1 MVFEHFALNVPDARA
16 MAAWYAAHCGA
27 KAVRSMDRPPF
38 THFLA
43 DRTGRTFVELYT
55 NTGQPFDDFRG
66 RHPLLFHFAFAVAD
80 AEAAKE
86 ALLAAGATFVE
97 EVRPDAGSL
106 LVTLRD
112 PWGVPLQ
119 VCQRSEPMAALSPS
133 DP

>member
-16 MAAWYAAHCGA
+16 MAAWYAAHCA
-27 KAVRSMDRPPF
+27 ARVARSLDRPPF

-55 NTGQPFDDFRG
+55 NTGQPFDDFRS
-66 RHPLLFHFAFAVAD
+66 RPPALFHFAFAVRD
-80 AEAAKE
+80 AGAAKE
-86 ALLAAGATFVE
+86 ALLAAGASFVE
-97 EVRPDAGSL
+97 EVRPDPASL

-119 VCQRSEPMAALSPS
+119 VCQRSAPMASL
-133 DP
+133 